1 MFISLDIAGPDVPVP
16 RSKLMEIVE
25 KLESTRIKLYKNI
38 EVIERSYYM
47 EVKMPFRYIHM
58 SLK

>member
-47 EVKMPFRYIHM
+47 EVKMPFRH
-58 SLK
+58 